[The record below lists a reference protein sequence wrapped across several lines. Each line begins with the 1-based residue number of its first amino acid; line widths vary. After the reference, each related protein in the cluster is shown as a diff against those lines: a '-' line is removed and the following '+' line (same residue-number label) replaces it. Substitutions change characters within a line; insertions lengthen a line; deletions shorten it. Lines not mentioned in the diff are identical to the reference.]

1 MFLTNSQVM
10 IIFVDSTSVNH
21 FSCFIYFKESIVYD
35 TIKPSTKHQA
45 PSTKHQAPSTK
56 HHKPFKGFTLSELLV
71 SLGVLGLIAGLTV
84 PSIINSVQVAKK
96 RAVLKESL
104 QLISSIVQAGVLNG
118 DFQNITTF
126 DIVNQNGPG
135 SITNYFTSKLNA
147 KQCVKPDGSKDLLSN
162 GCNRS
167 EGNLTSGSTVD
178 HYGKWIL
185 PNGVRISFIAQG
197 WVNSTSIN
205 IQIVTDAYAS
215 DYVESTDANKS
226 NIFSLNCNLTDV
238 PIGRFDDGKLIKPS
252 MCESVSD
259 WRETMKNK
267 VLGL

>member
-1 MFLTNSQVM
+1 M
-10 IIFVDSTSVNH
+10 
-21 FSCFIYFKESIVYD
+21 
-35 TIKPSTKHQA
+35 
-45 PSTKHQAPSTK
+45 
-56 HHKPFKGFTLSELLV
+56 LV
-71 SLGVLGLIAGLTV
+71 SLAVLGLIAGLTV

-96 RAVLKESL
+96 RALLKESL

-147 KQCVKPDGSKDLLSN
+147 KQCVKPDGSKDLLSK
-162 GCNRS
+162 GCDRAFN
-167 EGNLTSGSTVD
+167 NATSDAHVD
-178 HYGKWIL
+178 HYGKWLL
-185 PNGVRISFIAQG
+185 PNGVRISLASQHWTNVRPLSFHI
-197 WVNSTSIN
+197 I
-205 IQIVTDAYAS
+205 TDAYAS

-252 MCESVSD
+252 MCESVSA